1 MHPGRAFRNEVFMD
15 IFTGSI
21 DERLN
26 AVNKLLNMESNF
38 DIIQRNLTI
47 GNKRVVIFVING
59 FLNSDLCES
68 VYHLLMQSLLTVN
81 KVLKMRCFQGLHVL

>member
-1 MHPGRAFRNEVFMD
+1 MD

-38 DIIQRNLTI
+38 DIILRNLTI
-47 GNKRVVIFVING
+47 GNKKVVIFVING
-59 FLNSDLCES
+59 FLNSDLCERITPTT
-68 VYHLLMQSLLTVN
+68 YNTKQSKNDGDFGKFLYSS
-81 KVLKMRCFQGLHVL
+81 FQCWCKWNAT

>member
-1 MHPGRAFRNEVFMD
+1 MD

-47 GNKRVVIFVING
+47 GSKKVVIFVING
-59 FLNSDLCES
+59 F
-68 VYHLLMQSLLTVN
+68 
-81 KVLKMRCFQGLHVL
+81 

>member
-1 MHPGRAFRNEVFMD
+1 MD

-47 GNKRVVIFVING
+47 GNKKVVIFVING
-59 FLNSDLCES
+59 FF
-68 VYHLLMQSLLTVN
+68 
-81 KVLKMRCFQGLHVL
+81 K

>member
-1 MHPGRAFRNEVFMD
+1 MPVYLDCRDMHPGRAFRNEVFMD

-47 GNKRVVIFVING
+47 GNKRAQMECHRIYRI
-59 FLNSDLCES
+59 L
-68 VYHLLMQSLLTVN
+68 
-81 KVLKMRCFQGLHVL
+81 